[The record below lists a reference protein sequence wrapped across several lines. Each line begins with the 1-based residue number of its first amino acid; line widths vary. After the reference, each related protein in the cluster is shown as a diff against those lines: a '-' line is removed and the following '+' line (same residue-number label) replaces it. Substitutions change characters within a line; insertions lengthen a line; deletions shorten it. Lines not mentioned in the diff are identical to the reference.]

1 MKKLLFTLLILLVST
16 GVYSQ
21 IKAITE
27 TGDEVLL
34 FDDGSWS
41 YSSEKVSDALEIS
54 VNNELFTK
62 SQKSTF
68 NVKSNKTDIG
78 IWINPK
84 EWSFTKN
91 ADNEAA
97 EFQFQKKDEDL
108 YALLIAE
115 RAEIPLENL
124 RSIAIQ
130 NAKSAA
136 PDLKIIREEYRVVNG
151 NKVLMMQMSGTV
163 QGIKFVYYGYYY
175 TYENGSVQFLAYTA
189 LNLFDIYAKDMEI
202 LLNGFDRIK

>member
-1 MKKLLFTLLILLVST
+1 MKNLFFTLLILIST
-16 GVYSQ
+16 SGVYSQ

-27 TGDEVLL
+27 AGDEVWL
-34 FDDGSWS
+34 FDDGTWL
-41 YSSEKVSDALEIS
+41 YTSEIASDESPIS

-62 SQKSTF
+62 NSKATF
-68 NVKSNKTDIG
+68 NVKSNKIDIG

-91 ADNEAA
+91 ADNDAA
-97 EFQFQKKDEDL
+97 EYQFQKKDEDL
-108 YALLIAE
+108 YALFIAE

-130 NAKSAA
+130 NAKSVA
-136 PDLKIIREEYRVVNG
+136 PDLKIIREEYRIVNG

-163 QGIKFVYYGYYY
+163 QGIKFVYFGYYY
-175 TYENGSVQFLAYTA
+175 TFEKGSVQFLSYTA
-189 LNLFDIYAKDMEI
+189 LNLFETYAKDMET
-202 LLNGFDRIK
+202 LLNGLNRIQ

>member
-1 MKKLLFTLLILLVST
+1 MKNLFLTLLILIST
-16 GVYSQ
+16 SGVYSQ

-27 TGDEVLL
+27 TGDEVWL
-34 FDDGSWS
+34 FDDGTWL
-41 YSSEKVSDALEIS
+41 YTSEVASDESPIS

-62 SQKSTF
+62 NSKATF
-68 NVKSNKTDIG
+68 NVKSNKIDIG

-91 ADNEAA
+91 AENEAA

-130 NAKSAA
+130 NAKSVA
-136 PDLKIIREEYRVVNG
+136 PDLKILREEYRIVNG

-163 QGIKFVYYGYYY
+163 QGIKFVYFGYYY
-175 TYENGSVQFLAYTA
+175 TFEKGSVQFLSYTA
-189 LNLFDIYAKDMEI
+189 LNLFETYAKDMEA
-202 LLNGFDRIK
+202 LLNGLNRIQ